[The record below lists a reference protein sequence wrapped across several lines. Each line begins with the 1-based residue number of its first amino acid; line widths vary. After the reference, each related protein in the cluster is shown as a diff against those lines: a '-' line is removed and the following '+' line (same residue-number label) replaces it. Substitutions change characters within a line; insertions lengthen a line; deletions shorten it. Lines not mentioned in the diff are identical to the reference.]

1 MRRQKAEILGTVLNQ
16 LLREEGLETPYN
28 EWRLVEAWPEVV
40 GEGIA
45 RFTRSAEIR
54 NRTLYVRLTS
64 SVVRHELM
72 AGRKSLTYR
81 LNEHVGAQVIDNIVF
96 V

>member
-16 LLREEGLETPYN
+16 MLREEGLETPYN

-45 RFTRSAEIR
+45 RFTRSAEVR
-54 NRTLYVRLTS
+54 NRTLYVRLNS

-72 AGRKSLTYR
+72 AGRKSLAHR